1 MVPWCHADLARINL
15 ILTTGIKPSHAFL
28 VFSVASRAITLYHV
42 WTRKGRKRSWNVRLA
57 ISHTRVFPIIVFFFL
72 LPLSAGVKRHRMIL
86 RENIQGI
93 TKPVRL
99 FSFFPLPLLDSA
111 NYCRRQFAASLVV
124 GV

>member
-1 MVPWCHADLARINL
+1 MEC
-15 ILTTGIKPSHAFL
+15 TSC
-28 VFSVASRAITLYHV
+28 
-42 WTRKGRKRSWNVRLA
+42 RLA
-57 ISHTRVFPIIVFFFL
+57 YKGVSDNRIFLSFFL

-99 FSFFPLPLLDSA
+99 FSFFPPPLLDSA
-111 NYCRRQFAASLVV
+111 NYCRRQFAASRVV

>member
-1 MVPWCHADLARINL
+1 MSGRGKGGKGLGMYVL
-15 ILTTGIKPSHAFL
+15 PSP
-28 VFSVASRAITLYHV
+28 IQ
-42 WTRKGRKRSWNVRLA
+42 G
-57 ISHTRVFPIIVFFFL
+57 VFPIIVFFSL

-99 FSFFPLPLLDSA
+99 FSFFPFPLLDSA
-111 NYCRRQFAASLVV
+111 NHHRRQFAASLVV